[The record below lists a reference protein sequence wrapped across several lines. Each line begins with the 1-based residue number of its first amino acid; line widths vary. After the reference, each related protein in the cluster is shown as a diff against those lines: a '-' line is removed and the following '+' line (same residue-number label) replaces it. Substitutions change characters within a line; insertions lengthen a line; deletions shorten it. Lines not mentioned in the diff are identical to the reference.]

1 MYQGHYTE
9 VKLPD
14 QLFISKLGSNL
25 NYTSSNWINQNS
37 INIMTQ
43 IRNKT
48 SNSGDNLFIKA
59 FGDKGCVISITS
71 TDSFWQSSEVLVN
84 IEVQKWASKI
94 WIECDGP
101 YESNWLK
108 WATNFVLSDS
118 KAWLIASSYPL
129 FSSSSIFQ
137 IWGFISFAI
146 ILLHIVLSVRYGSPM
161 LELVIHTQ
169 AVMLM
174 MLSSTNSESKLIE
187 YFSWLQYFKFDFGFI
202 YEIIKLKKFNCTNS
216 TDKLA
221 LLNLFCNETLINYL
235 NLFFIIAFLIMYR
248 LLSKHSFLSIKAISN
263 LFSKWILWQS
273 SSMYWT
279 FILASYNSS
288 V

>member
-1 MYQGHYTE
+1 
-9 VKLPD
+9 
-14 QLFISKLGSNL
+14 
-25 NYTSSNWINQNS
+25 
-37 INIMTQ
+37 
-43 IRNKT
+43 
-48 SNSGDNLFIKA
+48 
-59 FGDKGCVISITS
+59 
-71 TDSFWQSSEVLVN
+71 
-84 IEVQKWASKI
+84 
-94 WIECDGP
+94 
-101 YESNWLK
+101 
-108 WATNFVLSDS
+108 
-118 KAWLIASSYPL
+118 
-129 FSSSSIFQ
+129 
-137 IWGFISFAI
+137 
-146 ILLHIVLSVRYGSPM
+146 M

-263 LFSKWILWQS
+263 LFSKNNVNFKKKMEPWFFRNTNIISKLSKVVQSLFKIDSEFRTRLWRSPRFLQ
-273 SSMYWT
+273 YLWT
-279 FILASYNSS
+279 HKKEELICFL
-288 V
+288 